1 MFISHKHLL
10 WILQKAL
17 NRLLGG
23 NRWSTRGWTLQELV
37 APKSAWFFSQ
47 QGKYLGS
54 KEELLLTVGRIAR
67 TPAQALKRSDLLRSG
82 KEHHLARMD
91 GGKTTA
97 PEDAASCLIGIS
109 DVEFG
114 FLFAGGAYKKWKNRA
129 MKTLHQAIATAEV
142 DIDPA
147 EHVIR
152 VGGACWSGLAKLSLG
167 DFQKL
172 NAVLDGYRKWVL

>member
-37 APKSAWFFSQ
+37 PPKSAWFFSK

-54 KEELLLTVGRIAR
+54 KEELLLT
-67 TPAQALKRSDLLRSG
+67 
-82 KEHHLARMD
+82 ARMD
-91 GGKTTA
+91 GGRTTVS
-97 PEDAASCLIGIS
+97 EDVTSCLMGIS
-109 DVEFG
+109 DVEFD
-114 FLFAGGAYKKWKNRA
+114 FLFAGVAYKKWKNRA
-129 MKTLHQAIATAEV
+129 MKTLHQAIAKAEV
-142 DIDPA
+142 DIDPT

-152 VGGACWSGLAKLSLG
+152 VGGACWSGLAKLSQG
-167 DFQKL
+167 DLQKL
-172 NAVLDGYRKWVL
+172 NADLDEYRKWVP